1 MSFEPDGVSR
11 KEYDRLIAQVADVMK
26 LRLEDKLAHCNVMGR
41 IAVALFGDQNNRTD
55 EECVARAA
63 EVGYELEGA
72 KTAVLRATGKEV
84 AWREMADKRGERVSQ
99 LERKRDLLL
108 KWLAEA
114 ETDMDALR
122 HDIARH
128 VQIAAEQAQELEQ
141 LRQDL
146 AAARDE
152 AKISEDALQSACVK
166 ALNERDQ
173 LRQNLA
179 AARALLRD
187 CRSLVRCESLDHYR
201 KADQHDGFGPC
212 PIEMRMKYA
221 IDAAIAG
228 EKK

>member
-146 AAARDE
+146 AAARADYE
-152 AKISEDALQSACVK
+152 AFANSESTSAQ
-166 ALNERDQ
+166 Q
-173 LRQNLA
+173 LREDLVT
-179 AARALLRD
+179 ARALL
-187 CRSLVRCESLDHYR
+187 YR
-201 KADQHDGFGPC
+201 AYPYVEDAQYDSD
-212 PIEMRMKYA
+212 EMRLAKRTLLYD
-221 IDAAIAG
+221 IDAALAG
-228 EKK
+228 ERREGEG